1 MLSENAYGSPA
12 GARLPGRTGCPGS
25 ARRAN
30 PSDSRPMV
38 FLLRMH
44 RSFRQ
49 QAMSREPSS
58 TQPFGPI
65 DSTSRRM
72 RPEPGCYD
80 IS

>member
-12 GARLPGRTGCPGS
+12 GARLPARTGCPGS

-30 PSDSRPMV
+30 PDDSRPVV

-49 QAMSREPSS
+49 QAMSHEPSS
-58 TQPFGPI
+58 TQPFGRI
-65 DSTSRRM
+65 DSTRAA
-72 RPEPGCYD
+72 
-80 IS
+80 

>member
-38 FLLRMH
+38 FLLRMP

-49 QAMSREPSS
+49 HAMSREPSS
-58 TQPFGPI
+58 TRLFWTHRLDLAPHETRARLP
-65 DSTSRRM
+65 
-72 RPEPGCYD
+72 
-80 IS
+80 

>member
-1 MLSENAYGSPA
+1 MLSENAYGAPA
-12 GARLPGRTGCPGS
+12 RARLPGPTGCPGS
-25 ARRAN
+25 VRRAN

-58 TQPFGPI
+58 TRLLTHRLDLAPQETRAGLP
-65 DSTSRRM
+65 
-72 RPEPGCYD
+72 
-80 IS
+80 